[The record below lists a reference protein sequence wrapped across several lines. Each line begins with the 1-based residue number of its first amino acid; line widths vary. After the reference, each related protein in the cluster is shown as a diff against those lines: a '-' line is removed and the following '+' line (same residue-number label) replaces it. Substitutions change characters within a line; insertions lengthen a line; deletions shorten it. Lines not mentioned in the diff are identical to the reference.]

1 MAATTQTTAETTEAF
16 LTRLGAQDA
25 VGLGELFAE
34 EIDWFVPGD
43 PALAPW
49 VGQRSRKSEVPEYFR
64 ALWAVLEPGKSVVGV
79 EAVVTDGD
87 EAVIFGAFDHVAA
100 PTGRPFHTDVA
111 LRLTVSAGKITR
123 MHLFEDTAATAAA
136 FTA

>member
-1 MAATTQTTAETTEAF
+1 MTPSTSDTTTAF
-16 LTRLGAQDA
+16 LEGLGAQDA
-25 VGLGELFAE
+25 ERLGELFAE

-43 PALAPW
+43 PAIADW
-49 VGQRSRKSEVPEYFR
+49 VGARSRKSEVPDYFR
-64 ALWAVLEPGKSVVGV
+64 TLWAALVPGRSVVSV
-79 EAVVTDGD
+79 DAVVTDGED
-87 EAVIFGAFDHVAA
+87 AVIFGAFDHVAA

-111 LRLTVSAGKITR
+111 LRLTVKAGKITR